1 MFESQR
7 NAMVTRQIES
17 RGIVNQR
24 VLEAMRRVPRHE
36 FIEESSRD
44 SAYEDHPLGIGL
56 GQTISQ
62 PYMVALMTEALDPQP
77 GQKVLEI
84 GTGSGYQ
91 TAVLAELYDEVYSIE
106 RHGALSEEAGRR
118 LNRLGYGNTHLRVGD
133 GTQGWP
139 EAAPFDAIMIT
150 ACGPKMP
157 GPLMNQLNTEHG
169 RLLAPIGPENPDEVT
184 ESSSNLADKPFQEL
198 VLMHRTPEGIKRVSY
213 GDVRFVPLIG
223 EHAW

>member
-1 MFESQR
+1 MMFEAER
-7 NAMVTRQIES
+7 EAMVARQIEG
-17 RGIVNQR
+17 RGVKNQR
-24 VLEAMRRVPRHE
+24 VLEAMRRVLRHE
-36 FIEESSRD
+36 FVDESCLS
-44 SAYEDHPLGIGL
+44 SAYEDTPLGIGL

-62 PYMVALMTEALDPQP
+62 PYMVALMSEALDPQS

-106 RHGALSEEAGRR
+106 RHGALAERAARV
-118 LNRLGYGNTHLRVGD
+118 LKRLGYKNLHLRVGD
-133 GTQGWP
+133 GTQGWAD
-139 EAAPFDAIMIT
+139 AAPFDAIIIT

-157 GPLMNQLNTEHG
+157 SPLMNQLNVEHG
-169 RLLAPIGPENPDEVT
+169 RLLAPVGAINPDSE
-184 ESSSNLADKPFQEL
+184 NDKDPNDKASQEL
-198 VLMHRTPEGIKRVSY
+198 VLMQRTPEGIKRLSY